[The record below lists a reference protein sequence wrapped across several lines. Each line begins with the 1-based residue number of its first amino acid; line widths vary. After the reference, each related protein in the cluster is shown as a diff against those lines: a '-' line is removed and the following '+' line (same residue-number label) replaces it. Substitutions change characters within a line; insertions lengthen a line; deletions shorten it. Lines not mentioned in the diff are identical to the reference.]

1 MVLGRDLTGQCMIRS
16 CIVDHGSAIIVKL
29 KGTIPDKSTETGVKK
44 KIFYDLK
51 TNWFFKN
58 SNQTKTHKN
67 VQDYIAPYLMIPDTV
82 YFYGGR

>member
-44 KIFYDLK
+44 KKYFMTWKLTGFLK
-51 TNWFFKN
+51 IQIKLRHIKMFK
-58 SNQTKTHKN
+58 T
-67 VQDYIAPYLMIPDTV
+67 I
-82 YFYGGR
+82 